1 MLAQSRQQWHE
12 LTHLMNTLSMHE
24 MPPSTF
30 SDSPIALPDTVRYTY
45 HAGTMTA
52 AKGCVSVT

>member
-12 LTHLMNTLSMHE
+12 LTHLMTTLGTRD

-30 SDSPIALPDTVRYTY
+30 NDSPIALPDTVRYTY
-45 HAGTMTA
+45 HAGTVTA
-52 AKGCVSVT
+52 GKGMR